1 MAGPEVR
8 PEQIIRAIG
17 PWGYGD
23 TASATGI
30 RRTALA
36 AALQYRCLAAV
47 LQEPVCWRTR
57 WVRTGVLGAETGSPA
72 SRLLQFRVVSG
83 LVGLASA
90 GKATVSYRGIERVSR
105 RACIGG
111 TGFSRESDRCH
122 TAEFSVLR
130 LASSRLKPVP
140 LWNAFRPVERVQL
153 EVDAERPGMH
163 THAERGHDQMPG
175 TGSVGAGLLANAVGQ
190 NRECWLPKPVRQ
202 QAGSYSSRR
211 AWVGGTGFSREAV
224 ALLLIRF

>member
-1 MAGPEVR
+1 MAGPKVR
-8 PEQIIRAIG
+8 LKQIIRAIG
-17 PWGYGD
+17 PLGYGD

-111 TGFSRESDRCH
+111 TGFSRE
-122 TAEFSVLR
+122 
-130 LASSRLKPVP
+130 
-140 LWNAFRPVERVQL
+140 RPVSYRGIERVITGL
-153 EVDAERPGMH
+153 FPAEAGPTVECISSGRAGFSLGWTQSVPGCIP
-163 THAERGHDQMPG
+163 TQ
-175 TGSVGAGLLANAVGQ
+175 SVGTIRCLAAV
-190 NRECWLPKPVRQ
+190 L
-202 QAGSYSSRR
+202 
-211 AWVGGTGFSREAV
+211 
-224 ALLLIRF
+224 